1 MSVDRREIYWKK
13 GQSGPVIYFV
23 LGLFKDILKLIGFK

>member
-13 GQSGPVIYFV
+13 RQSGPVMDFV
-23 LGLFKDILKLIGFK
+23 FGSFKDILKLIGFI